1 MSWCESPADFRCAV
15 VEVEVE
21 VEFEL
26 EDGSDAGSGEES
38 SRGAGMM

>member
-15 VEVEVE
+15 VEVD